1 MTTDNEKE
9 NIGAISNEENQ
20 QNVDAFTAANVQ
32 NYILAQR
39 AENTVKKQNTTWT
52 SGRGFFVN
60 KRNRAIEDIP
70 VEEMNILTSRFMK
83 DKKKRD
89 GGAVRAHSSRLTRF
103 LPSFSRK
110 IKKGKCY

>member
-1 MTTDNEKE
+1 MTNDNEKE

-20 QNVDAFTAANVQ
+20 QNVDAFTTANVQ

-39 AENTVKKQNTTWT
+39 AENTVKKKNTTWT

-70 VEEMNILTSRFMK
+70 VEEMNSWLPVLWKT
-83 DKKKRD
+83 KRRET
-89 GGAVRAHSSRLTRF
+89 AVQYEPTALVSLASCLHSQE
-103 LPSFSRK
+103 K
-110 IKKGKCY
+110 